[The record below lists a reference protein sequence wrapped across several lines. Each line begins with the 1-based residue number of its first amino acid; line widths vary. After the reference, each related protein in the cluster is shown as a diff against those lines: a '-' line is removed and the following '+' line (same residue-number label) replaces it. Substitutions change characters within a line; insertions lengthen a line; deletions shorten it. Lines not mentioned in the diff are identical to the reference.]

1 MSGQDADLLT
11 RLDAVAEAITSMNAQ
26 LSSRE
31 SVDEALRQAARN
43 AVNAVGGAD
52 AVSLTLLDNAEP
64 RTVAC
69 TDEFVLALDAQ
80 QYQAGGPCV
89 EAATS
94 GQPIHVAFESTRQRW
109 PHFVAAASAAGV
121 RATLSI
127 PLVIGPADEGSTSD
141 LVGSLNAYSRSVSE
155 FDDVDT
161 KLLSLYTGVAC
172 QAIATARRWQRLID
186 TVSQLEEALVS
197 RSDIDQAK
205 GALRVLNGG
214 SADDAFTALVEQSQ
228 RQNIKLRVV
237 AKRVID
243 ELSRSVPPR
252 SS

>member
-1 MSGQDADLLT
+1 MSGHDPDLLT
-11 RLDAVAEAITSMNAQ
+11 RLDAVSEAVTSINVL
-26 LSSRE
+26 LSSHE
-31 SVDEALRQAARN
+31 SVDEALRQAAQN
-43 AVNAVGGAD
+43 VVNALVNVD
-52 AVSLTLLDNAEP
+52 AVSITLLDDAEP

-69 TDEFVLALDAQ
+69 TDDCVLALDAQ
-80 QYQAGGPCV
+80 QYRAGGPCV
-89 EAATS
+89 EAAES
-94 GQPIHVAFESTRQRW
+94 GQPIRVALEATRQRW
-109 PHFVAAASAAGV
+109 PHFMEAASSAGV

-127 PLVIGPADEGSTSD
+127 PLVVAPADEGSDSE

-155 FDDVDT
+155 FDALDE

-214 SADDAFTALVEQSQ
+214 SADDAFSALVDRSQ
-228 RQNIKLRVV
+228 RENTKLRVV
-237 AKRVID
+237 AKRVVE
-243 ELSRSVPPR
+243 ELSRSVPR